1 MSRIRSTL
9 VARAKTTHGTPVIG
23 AVVALVVA
31 SAVLMG
37 AGGCTNAGLMKS
49 QADDLSRELEQ
60 LKAQQA
66 EKCAP
71 REMATAESNLDFF
84 DEEYAERDYWEAQDA
99 LAVAKEN
106 AKKAQEQLT
115 SCADRDHDGIL
126 DVDDLC
132 PDDPE
137 TVNGYRDED
146 GCPDGI
152 PTAPPPPIASGPV
165 DFHVRQSVYF
175 DTAKHELTPE
185 SQHIVREAVRQIH
198 EDPHM
203 MLVAE
208 GNTDSVGSDASNQKL
223 SIDRAKAVKAEL
235 VAAGIDAS
243 RIEVVGFGESRPIA
257 TNATAE
263 GRAQNRRVDLRSK

>member
-1 MSRIRSTL
+1 MSSTL
-9 VARAKTTHGTPVIG
+9 VFRAKTTRVTSVIG
-23 AVVALVVA
+23 GVVALLIA
-31 SAVLMG
+31 SAVLVG
-37 AGGCTNAGLMKS
+37 SGGCTNAGLMKS

-66 EKCAP
+66 ERCAP

-106 AKKAQEQLT
+106 AKKAQEQLV

-146 GCPDGI
+146 GCPDAV
-152 PTAPPPPIASGPV
+152 PSAPAPLVSGPV

-175 DTAKHELTPE
+175 DTAKHVLTPE
-185 SQHIVREAVRQIH
+185 SQHIVREAVRQIR

-208 GNTDSVGSDASNQKL
+208 GNTDSVGSDASNQRL

-235 VAAGIDAS
+235 VAAGIDPG
-243 RIEVVGFGESRPIA
+243 RIEVVGFGETRPIA
-257 TNATAE
+257 TNATPD

>member
-1 MSRIRSTL
+1 MSRMRSTL
-9 VARAKTTHGTPVIG
+9 VARAKTTRGTSVIG
-23 AVVALVVA
+23 GAVALVVA
-31 SAVLMG
+31 SAVLVG
-37 AGGCTNAGLMKS
+37 SGGCTNAGLMKS

-66 EKCAP
+66 ERCAP

-106 AKKAQEQLT
+106 AKKAQEQLV
-115 SCADRDHDGIL
+115 SCADRDRDGIL

-137 TVNGYRDED
+137 TMNGYRDED

-152 PTAPPPPIASGPV
+152 PSSAPVPGPV

-175 DTAKHELTPE
+175 DTAKHALTPE

-208 GNTDSVGSDASNQKL
+208 GNTDSVGSDAANQKL
-223 SIDRAKAVKAEL
+223 SIERAKSVKDEL
-235 VAAGIDAS
+235 VAAGIDPS